1 MDSDKLRIL
10 TDALDYIETH
20 LRDEISQEECARAA
34 YCSLSGLQ
42 KLFRYAFHI
51 SIGEYVTKRRLSCAA
66 RDLKQG
72 FSVLDIAINYG
83 YGSSEAFTRA
93 FVRVWGVTPTEY
105 RSSRRFSQICP
116 KLDFPEQRERKGE
129 IIMTRRFDI
138 SELYDYI
145 KSKNGTY
152 VIVFDTCGL
161 LIINRDYGGKAGD
174 AVIRECFRRIDV
186 EAGEDMLLFRIG
198 GDEFALVTGYSDKES
213 VTALAQRILAYNGET
228 IDADGANLAVSMRA
242 GAVMLSDSCKRYNM
256 LFSELMSAPSDDPDN
271 FTIE

>member
-72 FSVLDIAINYG
+72 FSVLDTAINYG

-105 RSSRRFSQICP
+105 RSSRR
-116 KLDFPEQRERKGE
+116 LGE
-129 IIMTRRFDI
+129 SAKIFLTAQ
-138 SELYDYI
+138 EP
-145 KSKNGTY
+145 
-152 VIVFDTCGL
+152 
-161 LIINRDYGGKAGD
+161 AQ
-174 AVIRECFRRIDV
+174 
-186 EAGEDMLLFRIG
+186 EDG
-198 GDEFALVTGYSDKES
+198 
-213 VTALAQRILAYNGET
+213 
-228 IDADGANLAVSMRA
+228 
-242 GAVMLSDSCKRYNM
+242 
-256 LFSELMSAPSDDPDN
+256 
-271 FTIE
+271 